1 MPIPFYSACFYS
13 TDNGATVGR
22 RVNAAENQFAGLPN
36 NLTNLLRLDPSQ
48 PNNAALLAAW
58 AVDASQFTMSGNTLL
73 QNGQPCGIDEPS
85 LLFRA
90 MENADALYT
99 KANSTPDAFTREEQ
113 AQQMALNFR
122 SLGLIPAL

>member
-1 MPIPFYSACFYS
+1 MAIPFYSACFYS

-22 RVNAAENQFAGLPN
+22 RANANENQFAGLPAN
-36 NLTNLLRLDPSQ
+36 VTNLLRLDPSR
-48 PNNAALLAAW
+48 PNNAALLSAW
-58 AVDASQFTMSGNTLL
+58 ANDASQFTMSGNALL
-73 QNGQPCGIDEPS
+73 RNGEPCGIDAPS

-99 KANSTPDAFTREEQ
+99 KATTTPDAFTREEQ